1 MFNTN
6 NINNNTTTTTT
17 NTKKD
22 RDKDGDI
29 SPIISAFSTPSS
41 TSSTSRTLASMTAE
55 EEKKLSMLLSSSYLN
70 LMSSPTLKTK
80 IHIPKS
86 TSPSSFLSPLSI
98 YIPINNNGNNSA
110 EQTGADTG
118 TDIDTDATTQQQQQP
133 LKRGRRRK
141 TGSFDVAIKK
151 QDASASASVSASTS
165 TSTDTTP
172 RASSARKIHYSF
184 RYPIPDFILFQF
196 LEKICVKTHEY
207 YLFNYETYKNMI
219 YKNLWYPFKE
229 EIEPYYHESKK
240 TYITRDYTYNNIT
253 MIIRQI
259 CNSNDIYFTK
269 KTQYNESEYC
279 IEYSIY
285 YNRPPPPPMDIE
297 TQANNNSNNNTTATE
312 YTEHNNTTTATAT
325 AIIDGDTRGAI

>member
-6 NINNNTTTTTT
+6 NINTTTTTGGVGMFVPVANRSCPSINNNIT
-17 NTKKD
+17 TANTAKTK

-98 YIPINNNGNNSA
+98 YIPIHNNGNGNNSA
-110 EQTGADTG
+110 EQTDT
-118 TDIDTDATTQQQQQP
+118 DTDATTQQQQP

-141 TGSFDVAIKK
+141 TGSFDMVIKK
-151 QDASASASVSASTS
+151 QDASTSASVSAS

-285 YNRPPPPPMDIE
+285 YNRPPPPMDIE
-297 TQANNNSNNNTTATE
+297 TQANNSDNNTTE
-312 YTEHNNTTTATAT
+312 PL
-325 AIIDGDTRGAI
+325 